1 MVSRKGLD
9 PNLKQRITEPSITPA
24 KLPHMPD
31 HVMQMLKAQPQR
43 TRKVAGDFCNRDG
56 FLVIT

>member
-31 HVMQMLKAQPQR
+31 HVMQVLKNAAVTYSKSCR
-43 TRKVAGDFCNRDG
+43 G
-56 FLVIT
+56 FL